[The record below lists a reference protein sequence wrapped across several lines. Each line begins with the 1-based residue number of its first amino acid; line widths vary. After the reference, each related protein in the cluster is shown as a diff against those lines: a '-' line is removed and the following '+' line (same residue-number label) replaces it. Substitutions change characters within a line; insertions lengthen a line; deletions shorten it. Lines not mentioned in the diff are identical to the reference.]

1 MNNNLPCF
9 KCKHST
15 SERKDE
21 AFCDLYEEW
30 GSVKRAFTCENFSL
44 SLHIDKDKR
53 INGLLIRNNQ
63 TDDYRTEK
71 QWNKAGFKVKD
82 GENGTKMYSSIK
94 ASKFSKD
101 NYSIY
106 YLPEQ
111 VERI

>member
-1 MNNNLPCF
+1 MINTLPCF

-15 SERKDE
+15 SERKNE
-21 AFCDLYEEW
+21 VFCDFYEEW
-30 GSVKRAFTCENFSL
+30 KNIKESKDCNIFEL
-44 SLHIDKDKR
+44 SSHIDMDKR

-71 QWNKAGFKVKD
+71 QWNKAGFRVKD